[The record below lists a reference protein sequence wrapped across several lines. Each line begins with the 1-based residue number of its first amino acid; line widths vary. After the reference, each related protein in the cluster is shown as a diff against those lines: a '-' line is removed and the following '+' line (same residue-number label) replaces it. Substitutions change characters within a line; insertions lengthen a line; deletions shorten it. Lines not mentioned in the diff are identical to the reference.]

1 MRLSDLILP
10 VVIGGI
16 LFYGIIKKVDIY
28 TAFIDGAMEGAK
40 AALKIFPYI
49 LAVIFAINMFIH
61 SGAEDFIVG
70 ILTPVTNMLGFPPEL
85 LSLSIVKPLSGGGSL
100 GVFQSILDNY
110 GPDIYRKKCICV
122 DGFIRNY
129 FLHHRRILRSSWYKE
144 YKAYNQGWLNSS
156 CRVNFCSTY
165 GVPVFYVK
173 IYGII
178 FALQKSMHFAKKQI
192 HLVIRIYHRY

>member
-70 ILTPVTNMLGFPPEL
+70 ILTPVTNLLGFPPEL

-110 GPDIYRKKCICV
+110 GPDSYIGRSASVLMGSSETIFYTTAVYFGAVGIKN
-122 DGFIRNY
+122 IRHTIKVG
-129 FLHHRRILRSSWYKE
+129 LIAHVGS
-144 YKAYNQGWLNSS
+144 
-156 CRVNFCSTY
+156 
-165 GVPVFYVK
+165 
-173 IYGII
+173 I
-178 FALQKSMHFAKKQI
+178 FAALMVCRFFM
-192 HLVIRIYHRY
+192 